1 MTQIE
6 HDLKP
11 LALVKAF
18 FFANPN
24 HSAGVRPIAALAQ
37 GHLVH
42 DGRTIDQPTNSA
54 HVCPREGGIIEDG
67 AVFRLARVQRVEHF
81 IPADAQRL
89 GSGVQIQPVSGLV
102 LNFCQQNGLALEAGC
117 TRDPIALGLHADD
130 FAVCMLTDLTDEG
143 LAVSI
148 RHPVFGFNFLVR
160 SDVIFKPLIQVHFLC
175 HAWGFVT
182 KITTMD
188 SIGFLAELS
197 CSFAGMNGLHELKI
211 ADVRRETAGCVSV
224 AFDIPENLKT
234 DFAFEAGQ
242 YLTLEADINGASVRR
257 SYSLCSAPSDGEW
270 RVAIKQVDKGTF
282 STWANQ
288 QLASGD
294 TIRSMAPTGRFILE
308 TDPAQSRNLIA
319 FAAGSGITPILS
331 QIKEVLLKEP
341 SSVFTLFYVNRD
353 TPSIIFRE
361 ALQELKDA
369 YLERF
374 RLFHILTREPQDIE
388 LFNGRLDEDRCASI
402 LASDWVDVESL
413 DAAFLCGPEEMIWA
427 CKAAL
432 EGAGMASD
440 CVKFELFTSSAGAKQ
455 SKTET
460 EAPVE
465 SSTKQL
471 SIVMDGMT
479 TVVEVAEGK
488 SVLDA
493 ALDAGL
499 DAPYSCMGGVCC
511 TCRAKMI
518 SGTTEMD
525 VNYALEPDEV
535 EAGFVLTCQTKLK
548 GSGPFQVDYDQQ

>member
-1 MTQIE
+1 
-6 HDLKP
+6 
-11 LALVKAF
+11 
-18 FFANPN
+18 
-24 HSAGVRPIAALAQ
+24 
-37 GHLVH
+37 
-42 DGRTIDQPTNSA
+42 
-54 HVCPREGGIIEDG
+54 
-67 AVFRLARVQRVEHF
+67 
-81 IPADAQRL
+81 
-89 GSGVQIQPVSGLV
+89 
-102 LNFCQQNGLALEAGC
+102 
-117 TRDPIALGLHADD
+117 
-130 FAVCMLTDLTDEG
+130 
-143 LAVSI
+143 
-148 RHPVFGFNFLVR
+148 
-160 SDVIFKPLIQVHFLC
+160 
-175 HAWGFVT
+175 
-182 KITTMD
+182 
-188 SIGFLAELS
+188 
-197 CSFAGMNGLHELKI
+197 
-211 ADVRRETAGCVSV
+211 
-224 AFDIPENLKT
+224 
-234 DFAFEAGQ
+234 
-242 YLTLEADINGASVRR
+242 
-257 SYSLCSAPSDGEW
+257 
-270 RVAIKQVDKGTF
+270 
-282 STWANQ
+282 
-288 QLASGD
+288 
-294 TIRSMAPTGRFILE
+294 MAPTGRFILE